1 MANGAFALSSNT
13 TGFNNTANGFEAL
26 KNNTTGGENAANGAS
41 ARGGRN
47 AASSAHRRCESLPG
61 ERRTRMPHRNHLRG
75 KLPLEKD
82 CAVSQ
87 DTGVHPLYL
96 TAVFELVEGSF
107 LCGARNFRN

>member
-1 MANGAFALSSNT
+1 
-13 TGFNNTANGFEAL
+13 
-26 KNNTTGGENAANGAS
+26 
-41 ARGGRN
+41 
-47 AASSAHRRCESLPG
+47 
-61 ERRTRMPHRNHLRG
+61 MPHRNHLRG